1 MIQQTDKAWPM
12 PDQPPVFPET
22 ASGSEKPP
30 PAADPS
36 DGGRPETA
44 ILAGLPL
51 AVFVLDREGRF
62 TYLNPLAERFFE
74 QVAGRGRDGLLGR
87 PIWQACPEVADSPF
101 AREYERAAA
110 ERRDFELEVC
120 YPALDRW
127 FIIRASL
134 AEDCRAFFLQDV
146 TDQVRLERLA
156 RQRGE
161 EMAEAERGKDEFL
174 VRLAHRVRN
183 ALVPLRNALHVLGRQ
198 GDAGGP
204 AVGERE
210 VRYLSGLVD
219 DLLKVSHLTA
229 GKLRPRIERFDLAK
243 VIAQTLDAV
252 LASGEGRGRSVTVN
266 LPPEPLEVLADPQFL
281 QEILTHLLN
290 NAIQFTMP
298 RGQIWLTAERVGDAV
313 EVSVRDDGVGIA
325 PELLPRVFNLFM
337 RLDSAAGRT
346 HREGL
351 GLGLT
356 VVRMLVALQGGTVE
370 ARSDGPGKGSEFLV
384 RLPAAAPAAS
394 GPTPGVAGVIGPR
407 RPRMKVL
414 VVDNDRQAAQS
425 VAMLVNLWG
434 HEVRTS
440 YDGDEALREALAWL
454 PDVVLLDIAMPGMDG
469 YEVAARLRNEVTLT
483 GVVLVALTGYGQDED
498 RQRAEEVG
506 FDHYLL
512 KPVPP
517 EMLQELLSA
526 TEAAFWEGLSSPS
539 V

>member
-1 MIQQTDKAWPM
+1 M
-12 PDQPPVFPET
+12 PDQSPVLPET
-22 ASGSEKPP
+22 PSGADKPA
-30 PAADPS
+30 PAAGS
-36 DGGRPETA
+36 AAGGPYEAA

-51 AVFVLDREGRF
+51 AAFVLDREARF
-62 TYLNPLAERFFE
+62 AYLNRPAERFFE
-74 QVAGRGRDGLLGR
+74 QLARRGRDDLLGQT
-87 PIWQACPEVADSPF
+87 IWEACPEFADSPF
-101 AREYERAAA
+101 AREYERAMA

-127 FIIRASL
+127 FVVRAPL
-134 AEDCRAFFLQDV
+134 AEDCRAFFLHDV
-146 TDQVRLERLA
+146 TRPVKLERLA
-156 RQRGE
+156 LQRGE
-161 EMAEAERGKDEFL
+161 ELAEAERGKDEFL

-183 ALVPLRNALHVLGRQ
+183 ALVPLRNALHLIAQ
-198 GDAGGP
+198 QADAGGELGP
-204 AVGERE
+204 GCAVGERE

-219 DLLKVSHLTA
+219 DLLRVSHVA
-229 GKLRPRIERFDLAK
+229 SGKVQPRRERLDLAK

-252 LASGEGRGRSVTVN
+252 LASGEGRGRSVTVD
-266 LPPEPLEVLADPQFL
+266 LPPEPLEVAADPQLL

-290 NAIQFTMP
+290 NAIQFTAP
-298 RGQIWLTAERVGDAV
+298 RGRIWLTAERVGDAV
-313 EVSVRDDGVGIA
+313 ELSVRDDGVGID

-337 RLDSAAGRT
+337 RMDPDRT

-356 VVRMLVALQGGTVE
+356 VVRMLVALLGGVVE

-384 RLPAAAPAAS
+384 RLPAPAAAA
-394 GPTPGVAGVIGPR
+394 GPAPGVAGVIGPR

-425 VAMLVNLWG
+425 IAMLVGLWG

-440 YDGDEALREALAWL
+440 YDGDEAVREALAWL

-469 YEVAARLRNEVTLT
+469 YEVAARLRGEETLT
-483 GVVLVALTGYGQDED
+483 GLVLVALTGYGQDED
-498 RQRAEEVG
+498 RRRAEEVG

-517 EMLQELLSA
+517 ETLQELLLE
-526 TEAAFWEGLSSPS
+526 TESAFWAGQSPS